1 MTIVKVPSWDS
12 SRANWTTL
20 RRGKVRCNYLL
31 HKCGMADSPL
41 YECEKIQTINHIAET
56 SPITM
61 FEEGLTKLD
70 DCGAAAVKWLNEFK
84 IRL

>member
-1 MTIVKVPSWDS
+1 
-12 SRANWTTL
+12 
-20 RRGKVRCNYLL
+20 
-31 HKCGMADSPL
+31 MADSPL